1 MKALARG
8 AFAMTIALLGTAS
21 AGAQGD
27 ACSRDTLT
35 VDGSPVEVTL
45 CVPPA
50 PAARKGEGKPVS
62 VSVSETF
69 ASGGTS
75 FSRSVALDFL
85 EGAETSRTID
95 DVPLHKLGI
104 GKSLHLTIAYR
115 AGTVRLEHAMLV
127 PGAISLK

>member
-1 MKALARG
+1 MKALSCG
-8 AFAMTIALLGTAS
+8 AFVMTIALLGTVPV
-21 AGAQGD
+21 GAEGD
-27 ACSRDTLT
+27 ACSHDTLA

-45 CVPPA
+45 CVPA
-50 PAARKGEGKPVS
+50 PAARRGEGKPVS

-69 ASGGTS
+69 AAGGSS
-75 FSRSVALDFL
+75 FTRSVALDFL
-85 EGAETSRTID
+85 DGAETSRTID
-95 DVPLHKLGI
+95 DAPLHKLGI

>member
-1 MKALARG
+1 MKALVCG
-8 AFAMTIALLGTAS
+8 AFAMTIGLLGTVPAS
-21 AGAQGD
+21 AQGD
-27 ACSRDTLT
+27 ACSRDTLA

-45 CVPPA
+45 CVPA
-50 PAARKGEGKPVS
+50 ALAARKGEGKPVS

-69 ASGGTS
+69 GAGGSS
-75 FSRSVALDFL
+75 FTRSVALDFL

-104 GKSLHLTIAYR
+104 GKTLHLTIAYR

-127 PGAISLK
+127 PGAVSLK